1 MPYEARFTTH
11 DGEPYHNRYCTV
23 ITCRDGRIAR
33 IRSHVDTQYFYE
45 KAMGTERT
53 GAAVRQ
59 RFAKLRA
66 EAGSRARKEEVR

>member
-1 MPYEARFTTH
+1 
-11 DGEPYHNRYCTV
+11 V